1 MPEQC
6 GDCCA
11 RAEALK
17 IDVAGG
23 ALITIQLNGE
33 PREIPDGL
41 TLAVLIDW
49 LKLPADRVAVER
61 NLEIVSRGNWGQ
73 TPVHAG
79 DRLEVVQFVGG
90 GCEAWV
96 KTLNLLHC
104 EFGSH
109 LPAQASRWHVEHA
122 QANQRLRPAP
132 PPPLLELAAGSTPI

>member
-1 MPEQC
+1 MPDQC
-6 GDCCA
+6 GDCHA

-17 IDVAGG
+17 AQVAGG
-23 ALITIQLNGE
+23 GLITIQLNGE

-41 TLAVLIDW
+41 TLAALIDW

-90 GCEAWV
+90 GSA
-96 KTLNLLHC
+96 
-104 EFGSH
+104 F
-109 LPAQASRWHVEHA
+109 
-122 QANQRLRPAP
+122 
-132 PPPLLELAAGSTPI
+132 

>member
-23 ALITIQLNGE
+23 ALITIQLHGE

-90 GCEAWV
+90 GCEAW
-96 KTLNLLHC
+96 
-104 EFGSH
+104 
-109 LPAQASRWHVEHA
+109 SR
-122 QANQRLRPAP
+122 L
-132 PPPLLELAAGSTPI
+132 